1 MDDKH
6 LKSPDRCERAW
17 RARPLPGGPGDGAPS
32 GSTGE
37 AAWSVHVTKLGSR
50 DRGSALSTDAK
61 NLKAKSLAAG
71 RGHADAPRAG
81 EAALNQLMDR
91 YAGGDDA
98 AFRALHA
105 ELAPR
110 LHRFLLR
117 LTGSATSADELAQEA
132 FLRIHRGRA
141 AFSRG
146 GAALPWIYAVTRNV
160 FLDHERRR
168 KVHAA
173 VVLDEALTQVHPD
186 AASHRPDRVLESRRT
201 LDVVRTTLA
210 GLPVSQREAFILLRF
225 EGLSVS
231 DAAEVLGSTEA
242 SVKSRAFRAYEAI
255 RRATRDDETS
265 GEAKD

>member
-1 MDDKH
+1 
-6 LKSPDRCERAW
+6 
-17 RARPLPGGPGDGAPS
+17 
-32 GSTGE
+32 
-37 AAWSVHVTKLGSR
+37 V
-50 DRGSALSTDAK
+50 STDGK
-61 NLKAKSLAAG
+61 NLTPVQLAAEAG
-71 RGHADAPRAG
+71 QAAAPRAG

-98 AFRALHA
+98 VFRALHA

-117 LTGSATSADELAQEA
+117 LTGSAASADELAQEA
-132 FLRIHRGRA
+132 FLRIHRARG
-141 AFSRG
+141 AFNRG
-146 GAALPWIYAVTRNV
+146 GAALPWIYAVSRNV
-160 FLDHERRR
+160 FLDHERKR
-168 KVHAA
+168 KVHSA
-173 VVLDEALTQVHPD
+173 VVLDEALTQVHPA

-201 LDVVRTTLA
+201 LDLVRTTLA

-255 RRATRDDETS
+255 RRATREDETS